1 MALFKKRREKVIS
14 EAEREREEL
23 QRERRELHEKLLG
36 ETSGTSYG
44 SNSEYNNIDNGYRD
58 MRGIDE
64 IKDIIESSSR
74 KPATTPPINNMMIE
88 KYACSGCG
96 AVFRD
101 AWDRCPRC
109 DGRVEKRKN
118 QTSPNPSESRG
129 PTEERGLGF
138 ELGRAPEPTPSRARF
153 KERKR
158 EREPDIGRFGRI
170 GDTKSPSHSEENIF
184 SKEVLAGSLYKQDL
198 PASAPQSAVP
208 SPAPGRG
215 GGPQPSVPVVRKV
228 KKVKKVKKQALSA
241 SGARAGRMGV
251 QKRQSSSQTCP
262 HCGKTLS
269 KAPPGGWK
277 FCVHC
282 GEKM

>member
-1 MALFKKRREKVIS
+1 MALFKKRREKIIS

-44 SNSEYNNIDNGYRD
+44 NNSEYNNIDNGYRD
-58 MRGIDE
+58 MRGIDDL
-64 IKDIIESSSR
+64 KDIIESASR
-74 KPATTPPINNMMIE
+74 KPATTPPINNMVIE

-109 DGRVEKRKN
+109 DGKVEKKKN
-118 QTSPNPSESRG
+118 ETSPSPSETRG
-129 PTEERGLGF
+129 PTGQRGLGF
-138 ELGRAPEPTPSRARF
+138 DLGRAHEPTLSRARF
-153 KERKR
+153 EERKR
-158 EREPDIGRFGRI
+158 EPEPGRFGRI
-170 GDTKSPSHSEENIF
+170 GDTKSQPLREENIF
-184 SKEVLAGSLYKQDL
+184 SKEVLGGSLYKQDL
-198 PASAPQSAVP
+198 PAATPQPAVP
-208 SPAPGRG
+208 SPAPERWER
-215 GGPQPSVPVVRKV
+215 PQPSAPAVRIV
-228 KKVKKVKKQALSA
+228 KKVKKVKKQTLPP
-241 SGARAGRMGV
+241 SGARAGKMKV
-251 QKRQSSSQTCP
+251 QKKQSPSQTCP
-262 HCGKTLS
+262 HCGEALS